1 MLDDTSHHNTA
12 LGLTS
17 RWTAGVRARES
28 QREDRLFDDPWAALL
43 AGELGA
49 EWAEHQSGDNGVSII
64 VRTRFFD
71 DFLQRVVQEHTIRQ
85 VVLLA
90 AGMDTRAFRLSWP
103 ERTRFF
109 ELDQPQVLAYKEE
122 ILQSAGAQAGC
133 ERHVLK
139 LDLTKPWRE
148 ALIRSGFASQHP
160 AVWLLEGFLH
170 YLPSEG
176 VARVLDDVTQLAV
189 SGSWLGFDTINSD
202 MLTSQWTRQWVE
214 GLAELGTPW
223 LSTMDEPEA
232 VLAQRGWKA
241 AVIQPG
247 EAEANYGRW
256 PYPSL
261 PRTVP
266 NMPRSWFVTAQKQ

>member
-1 MLDDTSHHNTA
+1 MSDETKHSTA

-28 QREDRLFDDPWAALL
+28 QREERLFNDPWAALL

-49 EWAEHQSGDNGVSII
+49 EWAEHQAGDNGISII

-71 DFLQRVVQEHTIRQ
+71 DFLQRVVHEHAIRQ

-90 AGMDTRAFRLSWP
+90 TGMDTRAFRLSWP
-103 ERTRFF
+103 EKTRFF
-109 ELDQPQVLAYKEE
+109 EFDQPQVLDYKEE
-122 ILQSAGAQAGC
+122 ILQAAGAQPRC
-133 ERHVLK
+133 ERHTLK
-139 LDLTKPWRE
+139 VDLRKPWGE
-148 ALIRSGFASQHP
+148 ALINSGFEQHQP

-176 VARVLDDVTQLAV
+176 VARVLEDVTQLAV

-214 GLAELGTPW
+214 GLADLGTPW
-223 LSTMDEPEA
+223 LSTIDEPEA
-232 VLAQRGWKA
+232 VLAKLGWNA
-241 AVIQPG
+241 TAIQPG
-247 EAEANYGRW
+247 EKEANYGRW

-261 PRTVP
+261 PRTIP

>member
-1 MLDDTSHHNTA
+1 MPDETKHSTA

-17 RWTAGVRARES
+17 RWTAGVRASES
-28 QREDRLFDDPWAALL
+28 RREDRLFNDPWAELL

-49 EWAEHQSGDNGVSII
+49 EWAEHQSGDNGISII

-71 DFLQRVVQEHTIRQ
+71 DFLQRVVQEHAIRQ

-90 AGMDTRAFRLSWP
+90 AGMDTRAFRLAWP

-109 ELDQPQVLAYKEE
+109 ELDQPQVLVYKEG
-122 ILQSAGAQAGC
+122 ILQSAGAQARC
-133 ERHVLK
+133 ERHTLTV
-139 LDLTKPWRE
+139 DLREPWAE
-148 ALIRSGFASQHP
+148 ALINSGFEPRQA

-176 VARVLDDVTQLAV
+176 VERVLNDVTQLAV
-189 SGSWLGFDTINSD
+189 AGSWLGFDTVNSA
-202 MLTSQWTRQWVE
+202 MLTSQWTRQWVA
-214 GLAELGTPW
+214 GLADLGTPW

-232 VLAQRGWKA
+232 VLAQHGWQA
-241 AVIQPG
+241 TAIQPG
-247 EAEANYGRW
+247 EKEANYGRW

-261 PRTVP
+261 PRTMP
-266 NMPRSWFVTAQKQ
+266 NMPWSWFVTAQKQ